1 MSTPFQVTD
10 KTKQIVQDNICH
22 MLNNFLYCPAYMNV
36 IFCRVMHQQSIIDG
50 ILSRLDT
57 ENCHVRS
64 ISLIADAASL
74 TARPEKDVQAGL
86 RAADV
91 IRRSVARFPL
101 YNELNTIKIDVSRM
115 TAAEAADTIAN
126 L

>member
-1 MSTPFQVTD
+1 
-10 KTKQIVQDNICH
+10 
-22 MLNNFLYCPAYMNV
+22 MLNNFLYCPAYKNV

-64 ISLIADAASL
+64 ISLIADAAAL